1 MDGQFSYFL
10 LLLFFF
16 WILESI
22 AKARQRKN
30 HPEQMEQSEQQ
41 DPFSITVETSRGQ
54 RQVELP
60 EPRTHQRPMEPTEA
74 RTPLP
79 RRRPRNLWEEIAEIA
94 RQQMPPEQRPVE
106 RTAQRADEEASAE
119 STAGHGQVSA
129 RWEQGSERELARA
142 ERAEAPT
149 GDERTSDRWA
159 AGLEEASSRE
169 LELTRTVEAA
179 PRRAEPTRRT
189 PTNPVSRPALK
200 APARAKRDALR
211 PPEKLPASDGSPKRL
226 SQSARPA
233 LEVPAVQV
241 IGSVP
246 GVHSLRGASR
256 AELRRILVLQEVLGP
271 PVSLREKPTGPE

>member
-30 HPEQMEQSEQQ
+30 HPEQMEQQGEQQ

-54 RQVELP
+54 KQMELP

-106 RTAQRADEEASAE
+106 RTAQRAEEEASAE

-129 RWEQGSERELARA
+129 RWEQGSQRELARA

-159 AGLEEASSRE
+159 AGFEEASSRE

-179 PRRAEPTRRT
+179 PRRAK
-189 PTNPVSRPALK
+189 PVSRPALK

-211 PPEKLPASDGSPKRL
+211 PPENLAASGGGPKRL

-241 IGSVP
+241 SGSVP

-271 PVSLREKPTGPE
+271 PVSLRVKPTGPE

>member
-1 MDGQFSYFL
+1 MDGEFSYFL

-54 RQVELP
+54 RQMELP
-60 EPRTHQRPMEPTEA
+60 EPRTHQRPEPTEA

-106 RTAQRADEEASAE
+106 RTAQRAEEEASAE

-129 RWEQGSERELARA
+129 RWEQGSQRELARA

-149 GDERTSDRWA
+149 GEERTSDRWA
-159 AGLEEASSRE
+159 AGLAEASSRE
-169 LELTRTVEAA
+169 VELTRTVEAA
-179 PRRAEPTRRT
+179 PRRA
-189 PTNPVSRPALK
+189 NPVSRPIAK

-211 PPEKLPASDGSPKRL
+211 PPEKLAASDGSPKRL
-226 SQSARPA
+226 SQSARSAPQ
-233 LEVPAVQV
+233 VPAVQV
-241 IGSVP
+241 SGSVP
-246 GVHSLRGASR
+246 GVHGLRGASR

-271 PVSLREKPTGPE
+271 PVSLRGKPTGQE